1 MWTTAHQSLLER
13 FAASFPPPM
22 ADDECRVWTVAL
34 AEQFR
39 FDFPKDRWGTKRA
52 SPSRPQST
60 DCICTQLPFVGYD
73 VIISQGRPD
82 QHLAVN
88 PEPLDLTGQVYISV
102 TAKDH
107 LGPAP
112 KPEPTVPPKPAP
124 AYPDEQ
130 TFWTNFESRVTLA
143 YADAGRVFPDHSAGF
158 RVFSRCGFDIGVG
171 MAPNAAADKHIG
183 ELRKALGV

>member
-1 MWTTAHQSLLER
+1 MWTKAHQQLLER
-13 FAASFPPPM
+13 FAAAFRPPIE
-22 ADDECRVWTVAL
+22 DDVARVWTVGL

-39 FDFPKDRWGTKRA
+39 YEFPTERWGTKRA

-60 DCICTQLPFVGYD
+60 DVICTEVPFIGYD
-73 VIISQGRPD
+73 VLLNQGQPD
-82 QHLAVN
+82 QRIAVT
-88 PEPLDLTGQVYISV
+88 PVPIELLGQVYIPV
-102 TAKDH
+102 VAKDH

-112 KPEPTVPPKPAP
+112 KPEPPPKPAP

-130 TFWTNFESRVTLA
+130 TFWKNFETRVTLA
-143 YADAGRVFPDHSAGF
+143 YADAGRVFPDNSAAF
-158 RVFSRCGFDIGVG
+158 RVFSRCGFDIGAG